1 MFRHRSGTVPVV
13 VRDGQVAVHL
23 HLHAV
28 ALCLRDAACVVT
40 AVSAGV
46 ARV

>member
-13 VRDGQVAVHL
+13 VRDGQVAV